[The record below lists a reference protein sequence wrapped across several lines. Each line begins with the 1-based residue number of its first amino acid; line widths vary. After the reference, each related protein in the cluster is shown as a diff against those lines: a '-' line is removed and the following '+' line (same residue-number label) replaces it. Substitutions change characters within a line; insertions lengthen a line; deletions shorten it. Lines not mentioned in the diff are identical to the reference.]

1 MGERHEGARFPLL
14 SGVLTGE
21 QLVSLSIDAAEQLEA
36 AMGNKVWFQ
45 KEVGNPVVQCL
56 GERLSKELLENDQY
70 IGNVRVVF
78 DSLMFQVLTFCR
90 SRLDA
95 SRRKLGSRGEY
106 RFHPDAVEWDLQL
119 DLNEYLSGNL
129 VGEIGT
135 ELSDIATGR
144 ADICVSFGPQQFVI
158 ELKKEEHDCSKAG
171 LHKYLGQT
179 IAYQV
184 TNMRLGFLG
193 VLDLTRRAGPAP
205 HLEESVWVETI
216 VPVGS
221 TLPRHVIVFRI
232 AGNLQRPSEISQF

>member
-1 MGERHEGARFPLL
+1 MRALDSRCL

-144 ADICVSFGPQQFVI
+144 ADICVVSVRSSLLSNSRRRSMTAVKRGSI
-158 ELKKEEHDCSKAG
+158 NTWGRRSHIKSRICG
-171 LHKYLGQT
+171 LGSSAFW
-179 IAYQV
+179 I
-184 TNMRLGFLG
+184 
-193 VLDLTRRAGPAP
+193 
-205 HLEESVWVETI
+205 S
-216 VPVGS
+216 PVGQALHLTS
-221 TLPRHVIVFRI
+221 RKAF
-232 AGNLQRPSEISQF
+232 G